1 MLPNIQEKTT
11 AFQDTFEMAAK
22 GIIDIGIAN
31 VIDQQQQIKQH
42 FMNDLFSGVVD
53 EIHRMMLI
61 QGIEPIRVFGSPAT
75 LKAILYKIQNGR
87 NARLPEE
94 YLRPELFRRQVV
106 SDNKM
111 KKYLINKKD
120 RNFEVHQAST
130 LINDHSERQPS
141 TAHSAAQL
149 SDFIAN
155 SIFAKPSAFTRDEI
169 RDTQPVY
176 QKFIK
181 YSRLNWKEKL
191 QPTSH
196 LWIKRP
202 YKPSKRPLTWMEK
215 YEVGVYV
222 GPKADRLN
230 QTNLHTVWHYERGGH
245 HYHHELDKIK
255 KFRI

>member
-111 KKYLINKKD
+111 KKVYDIYETVSNDLNIPFPNFIQYLINKKD

-169 RDTQPVY
+169 RDTQP
-176 QKFIK
+176 
-181 YSRLNWKEKL
+181 
-191 QPTSH
+191 
-196 LWIKRP
+196 
-202 YKPSKRPLTWMEK
+202 
-215 YEVGVYV
+215 EVGVYV